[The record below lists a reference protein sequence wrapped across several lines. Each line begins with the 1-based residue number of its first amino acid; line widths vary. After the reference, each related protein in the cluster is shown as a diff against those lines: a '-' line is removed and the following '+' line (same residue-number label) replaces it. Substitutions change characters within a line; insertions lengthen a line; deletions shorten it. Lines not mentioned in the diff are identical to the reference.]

1 MSDLDDKQP
10 EMAEMLNKMTR
21 YNKNVKTLMDLMNK
35 ALEKL
40 DILVKN
46 KPTDASAET
55 GRSPLNAV
63 QAETSRGFRDNND
76 ADAEK
81 ERIDKI
87 FEAKKIGRPVGTFET
102 KQQQY
107 LKMLNEGRVKQ
118 PKSQTL
124 EFYKI
129 EKDGEVFKV
138 MGE

>member
-1 MSDLDDKQP
+1 MSDLDDKQS

-46 KPTDASAET
+46 KSSND
-55 GRSPLNAV
+55 
-63 QAETSRGFRDNND
+63 ND

-81 ERIDKI
+81 ERMDKI

-107 LKMLNEGRVKQ
+107 LKMLNEGKIKM

-129 EKDGEVFKV
+129 EKDGEVFKLID
-138 MGE
+138 

>member
-46 KPTDASAET
+46 KPTE
-55 GRSPLNAV
+55 
-63 QAETSRGFRDNND
+63 NND

-102 KQQQY
+102 KQQQ
-107 LKMLNEGRVKQ
+107 
-118 PKSQTL
+118 
-124 EFYKI
+124 
-129 EKDGEVFKV
+129 
-138 MGE
+138 

>member
-40 DILVKN
+40 NILVKN
-46 KPTDASAET
+46 KPTE
-55 GRSPLNAV
+55 
-63 QAETSRGFRDNND
+63 NND

-81 ERIDKI
+81 ERIDKT

>member
-21 YNKNVKTLMDLMNK
+21 YNKNVKALMDLMNK
-35 ALEKL
+35 AIEKL

-46 KPTDASAET
+46 KPSND
-55 GRSPLNAV
+55 
-63 QAETSRGFRDNND
+63 ND

-87 FEAKKIGRPVGTFET
+87 FEAKKIGRPAGTFET

-107 LKMLNEGRVKQ
+107 LKMLNEGKIKM
-118 PKSQTL
+118 PKAQTL

-129 EKDGEVFKV
+129 ERDGEVFKLID
-138 MGE
+138 

>member
-35 ALEKL
+35 AIEKL

-46 KPTDASAET
+46 KPAE
-55 GRSPLNAV
+55 
-63 QAETSRGFRDNND
+63 NND
-76 ADAEK
+76 VDAEK
-81 ERIDKI
+81 ERMDKI
-87 FEAKKIGRPVGTFET
+87 FEKKQVGRPAGTYET
-102 KQQQY
+102 KQKQY
-107 LKMLNEGRVKQ
+107 LAMLNEGKIKM

-129 EKDGEVFKV
+129 ERDGEVFKL
-138 MGE
+138 MD

>member
-1 MSDLDDKQP
+1 MVLCCNPTVSFFRGRRQGRQP
-10 EMAEMLNKMTR
+10 L
-21 YNKNVKTLMDLMNK
+21 
-35 ALEKL
+35 
-40 DILVKN
+40 N
-46 KPTDASAET
+46 KPTE
-55 GRSPLNAV
+55 
-63 QAETSRGFRDNND
+63 NND

-129 EKDGEVFKV
+129 EKDSEVFKV

>member
-21 YNKNVKTLMDLMNK
+21 YNKNVKALMELMNK

-46 KPTDASAET
+46 KSSND
-55 GRSPLNAV
+55 
-63 QAETSRGFRDNND
+63 ND

-81 ERIDKI
+81 ERMDKI

-107 LKMLNEGRVKQ
+107 LKMLNEGKIKM

-129 EKDGEVFKV
+129 EKDGEVFKLID
-138 MGE
+138 

>member
-46 KPTDASAET
+46 KSSNDT
-55 GRSPLNAV
+55 
-63 QAETSRGFRDNND
+63 D

-81 ERIDKI
+81 ERMDKI

>member
-21 YNKNVKTLMDLMNK
+21 YNKNVKTLMDLVNK
-35 ALEKL
+35 AIEKL

-46 KPTDASAET
+46 KSSND
-55 GRSPLNAV
+55 
-63 QAETSRGFRDNND
+63 ND

-81 ERIDKI
+81 ERMYKI
-87 FEAKKIGRPVGTFET
+87 FEKKQVGRPAGTYET
-102 KQQQY
+102 KQKQY
-107 LKMLNEGRVKQ
+107 LAMLNEGKIKM

-129 EKDGEVFKV
+129 ERDGEVFK
-138 MGE
+138 MME

>member
-46 KPTDASAET
+46 KSSND
-55 GRSPLNAV
+55 
-63 QAETSRGFRDNND
+63 ND

-81 ERIDKI
+81 ERMDKI

>member
-10 EMAEMLNKMTR
+10 EMAEMLNKMKR
-21 YNKNVKTLMDLMNK
+21 YNKNVKALMELMNK
-35 ALEKL
+35 AIEKL

-46 KPTDASAET
+46 KPAE
-55 GRSPLNAV
+55 
-63 QAETSRGFRDNND
+63 NND

-87 FEAKKIGRPVGTFET
+87 FEAKKIGRPAGTFET

-107 LKMLNEGRVKQ
+107 LKMLNEGKIKM
-118 PKSQTL
+118 PMAQTL

-129 EKDGEVFKV
+129 ERDGEVFKL
-138 MGE
+138 MCE

>member
-21 YNKNVKTLMDLMNK
+21 YNKNVKALMDLMNK
-35 ALEKL
+35 AIEKL

-46 KPTDASAET
+46 KPSND
-55 GRSPLNAV
+55 
-63 QAETSRGFRDNND
+63 ND

-87 FEAKKIGRPVGTFET
+87 FEAKKIGRPAGTFET
-102 KQQQY
+102 KHQQY
-107 LKMLNEGRVKQ
+107 LKMLNEGKIKM
-118 PKSQTL
+118 PKAQTL

-129 EKDGEVFKV
+129 ERDGEVFKLIN
-138 MGE
+138 

>member
-10 EMAEMLNKMTR
+10 EMAEMLNKMTK
-21 YNKNVKTLMDLMNK
+21 YNKNVKVLMDLMNK

-46 KPTDASAET
+46 KPADASAET
-55 GRSPLNAV
+55 GRSPLNAF

>member
-21 YNKNVKTLMDLMNK
+21 YNKNVKALMDLMNK

-46 KPTDASAET
+46 KSSND
-55 GRSPLNAV
+55 
-63 QAETSRGFRDNND
+63 ND

-81 ERIDKI
+81 ERMDKI

-107 LKMLNEGRVKQ
+107 LKMLNEGKIKM

-138 MGE
+138 MDE

>member
-46 KPTDASAET
+46 KSSND
-55 GRSPLNAV
+55 
-63 QAETSRGFRDNND
+63 ND

-81 ERIDKI
+81 ERMDKI
-87 FEAKKIGRPVGTFET
+87 FEAKNIGRPVGTFET

-107 LKMLNEGRVKQ
+107 LKMLNEGKIKM

-129 EKDGEVFKV
+129 EKTVKSSNSLIDVS
-138 MGE
+138 

>member
-21 YNKNVKTLMDLMNK
+21 YNKNVKALMDLMNK
-35 ALEKL
+35 AIEKL

-46 KPTDASAET
+46 KPAENSDGSLDPS
-55 GRSPLNAV
+55 GRS
-63 QAETSRGFRDNND
+63 RD

-87 FEAKKIGRPVGTFET
+87 FEAKKNGRPAGTFET

-107 LKMLNEGRVKQ
+107 LKMLNEGKIKM
-118 PKSQTL
+118 PKAQTL

-129 EKDGEVFKV
+129 ERDGEVFKLIN
-138 MGE
+138 